1 MDVHVAEEDGG
12 TSTENEAFKE
22 SHGGFA
28 AAMKA
33 VEEADGGEVASDCS
47 DMSDMSDCDVFESL
61 NIVPVG
67 GIGSSESESEE
78 EEEEEGG
85 GCKRLR
91 DVYSCVY
98 TSTVVDMCAF
108 TQTVSLGSLV

>member
-1 MDVHVAEEDGG
+1 MTEELWHPSLAPLSKIQSSSSTSISTLSISSMDVHVAEEDGG

-78 EEEEEGG
+78 EEEEGG
-85 GCKRLR
+85 G
-91 DVYSCVY
+91 
-98 TSTVVDMCAF
+98 
-108 TQTVSLGSLV
+108 